1 MPPNAAARA
10 VGYTSS
16 PMPMRSLLA
25 LLLPALLL
33 AACGGSD
40 AAPPEPGAPPIVKRE
55 LLVFAASSLTDAFTE
70 AGKTFE
76 TQHPGVSV
84 VLNLAATSTLR
95 LQVEQGARADVFASA
110 DQRNLDLLAQAGL
123 TDGASVPFASN
134 RLAVIVPRKN
144 AKVATLADLGKP
156 GLRLVL
162 VTPQA
167 PIGAYVG
174 QVLDLVARDP
184 AYGPAFVQRLR
195 QSVVTEALNV
205 RQAVATVQL
214 GEADATLV
222 YSTDAV
228 GTVAQDVAAIFLP
241 DAFHVPVSYL
251 ISVVKGAP
259 QPALAREFVAFIAGP
274 EGQRVLKAWGFLA
287 P

>member
-1 MPPNAAARA
+1 
-10 VGYTSS
+10 
-16 PMPMRSLLA
+16 MRTLLLA
-25 LLLPALLL
+25 VALLPALLL
-33 AACGGSD
+33 AACGGGEASTP
-40 AAPPEPGAPPIVKRE
+40 APGASPIVKRD
-55 LLVFAASSLTDAFTE
+55 LLIFAASSLTDAFTE
-70 AGKTFE
+70 AAKAFE
-76 TQHPGVSV
+76 TQHPGVTVS
-84 VLNLAATSTLR
+84 LNFAATSTLR
-95 LQVEQGARADVFASA
+95 LQVEQGARADVIASA

-123 TDGASVPFASN
+123 TDGASIPFTSN
-134 RLAVIVPRKN
+134 RLAIIVPRKN
-144 AKVATLADLGKP
+144 AKVAALADLGKP

-174 QVLDLVARDP
+174 QVLDLVARDA
-184 AYGPAFVQRLR
+184 AYGPAFVQRRR

-241 DAFHVPVSYL
+241 DAFHVPVSYPMA
-251 ISVVKGAP
+251 VVKGAP
-259 QPALAREFVAFIAGP
+259 QHELAREFVRFIAAP
-274 EGQRVLKAWGFLA
+274 EGQRILKAWGFLA